1 MNYPDFI
8 DPIAISIPISGFWG
22 ESLNIY
28 WYGIAYVLGAYLIYL
43 HVLSTR
49 HKFNINLSN
58 DLTSDLIFTYGL
70 FLGAVVGGRIGNVI
84 FYDLHLQLDDPF
96 YVFKIWQ
103 GGMSFHGALIGII
116 IGTYLFC
123 KNKNQ
128 NIFSYLDVV
137 AVCSP
142 IGIFLGRISNFINS
156 ELYGIETNVPWS
168 VKFIKIDDLNR
179 HPSQIYE
186 AIFEGVVLFII
197 LSMMFNRLRNTPGII
212 SGYFLILY
220 SFFRFV
226 IEFFREPDQQL
237 GYLFFNLSMG
247 QIISCIALTCGL
259 IIIYYKN
266 ANRTQ

>member
-1 MNYPDFI
+1 MFI
-8 DPIAISIPISGFWG
+8 NNFDPVAFEIFSLEIRWYSLSYILGLVFGWYYAKNKLIIDSIQKKYFDDYVTYLIICIILGGRLGYVFIYDPIYF
-22 ESLNIY
+22 
-28 WYGIAYVLGAYLIYL
+28 
-43 HVLSTR
+43 
-49 HKFNINLSN
+49 
-58 DLTSDLIFTYGL
+58 FTNP
-70 FLGAVVGGRIGNVI
+70 VEII
-84 FYDLHLQLDDPF
+84 
-96 YVFKIWQ
+96 KIWQ

-116 IGTYLFC
+116 VGTYLFC

-142 IGIFLGRISNFINS
+142 IGIFFGRISNFINS

-186 AIFEGVVLFII
+186 AVFEGVLLFII
-197 LSMMFNRLRNTPGII
+197 LSKLFNRLRNSPGVI

-220 SFFRFV
+220 SVFRFV

-266 ANRTQ
+266 AYRT

>member
-1 MNYPDFI
+1 MFI
-8 DPIAISIPISGFWG
+8 NNFDPVAFEIFSLEIRWYSLSYIIGLVFGWYYAKNKLIKDSTQKEYFDDYITYLIISIILGGRLGYVIIYDPIYFISNPVEII
-22 ESLNIY
+22 
-28 WYGIAYVLGAYLIYL
+28 
-43 HVLSTR
+43 
-49 HKFNINLSN
+49 
-58 DLTSDLIFTYGL
+58 
-70 FLGAVVGGRIGNVI
+70 
-84 FYDLHLQLDDPF
+84 
-96 YVFKIWQ
+96 KIWQ

-116 IGTYLFC
+116 IGTYFFC

-168 VKFIKIDDLNR
+168 VKFVKIDDLNR

-186 AIFEGVVLFII
+186 AIFEGVVLFTI
-197 LSMMFNRLRNTPGII
+197 LSMMFSRLRNTPGII

-220 SFFRFV
+220 SFLRFV

>member
-1 MNYPDFI
+1 MFI
-8 DPIAISIPISGFWG
+8 NNFDPVAFEIFSLEIRWYSLSYIIGLGFGWYYAKNKLIKDSTQKEYFDDYITYLIISIIIGGRLGYVIIYDPIYFISNPVEII
-22 ESLNIY
+22 
-28 WYGIAYVLGAYLIYL
+28 
-43 HVLSTR
+43 
-49 HKFNINLSN
+49 
-58 DLTSDLIFTYGL
+58 
-70 FLGAVVGGRIGNVI
+70 
-84 FYDLHLQLDDPF
+84 Q
-96 YVFKIWQ
+96 IWQ
-103 GGMSFHGALIGII
+103 GGMSFHGALVGII
-116 IGTYLFC
+116 IGTYFFC

-128 NIFSYLDVV
+128 NIFNYLDVV

-197 LSMMFNRLRNTPGII
+197 LSVLFNRLRKIPGII

-247 QIISCIALTCGL
+247 QIISCVALTSGL

>member
-1 MNYPDFI
+1 MFI
-8 DPIAISIPISGFWG
+8 NNFDPVAFEIFSLEIRWYSLSYIFGLVFGWYFAKNKLIKDNAQREYFDDYITYLIISIILGGRLGYVIIYDPIYFISNPVEII
-22 ESLNIY
+22 
-28 WYGIAYVLGAYLIYL
+28 
-43 HVLSTR
+43 
-49 HKFNINLSN
+49 
-58 DLTSDLIFTYGL
+58 
-70 FLGAVVGGRIGNVI
+70 
-84 FYDLHLQLDDPF
+84 
-96 YVFKIWQ
+96 KIWQ

-116 IGTYLFC
+116 IGTHLFC

-186 AIFEGVVLFII
+186 AIFEGVLLFII
-197 LSMMFNRLRNTPGII
+197 LRMLFNRLRNTPGII

-247 QIISCIALTCGL
+247 QIISCLALTSGL